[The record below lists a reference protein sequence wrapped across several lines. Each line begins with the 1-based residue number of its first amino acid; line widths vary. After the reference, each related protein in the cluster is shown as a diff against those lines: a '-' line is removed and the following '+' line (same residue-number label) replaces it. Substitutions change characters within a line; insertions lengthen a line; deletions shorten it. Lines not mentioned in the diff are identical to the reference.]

1 MLFAHRTF
9 LVVLLFCQIIG
20 LALFLRGFFPIK
32 KALQG
37 RATHE
42 DLPVEPSGERPRSIP
57 SAKFGRLV
65 ILLID
70 ALRADFVFSE
80 QVKMP
85 FTQEM
90 IRNNQSFS
98 FLAKAHPPTVT
109 MPRIKALTTGGI
121 PGFVDMIFNLDSK
134 SLKED
139 NLINQMKL
147 ADKRI
152 LFYGDDTWMKLFP
165 EHFVRMDGTTSF
177 FVTDY
182 TEVDNNVTRHI
193 GKELS
198 SDDWDV
204 MILHY
209 LGLDH
214 IGHIAGPTSP
224 LVGPKLK
231 EMDNVIKRI
240 YSAMLV
246 WDQESEAPS
255 LLVLCGDHGMSD
267 TGSHGGAS
275 STETNTPLVFMS
287 PLFEQG
293 KGAMLAKKQVQQ
305 IDLVPTLS
313 LLLGLPIPQSSIGIA
328 IPNLFQF
335 HSLREMLR
343 AFQLNAHQLS
353 QAVIANGHAVDSM
366 WELQHALKLHSD
378 WLRTSELDQNAK
390 NVEIMA
396 DKVAKQ
402 YILALEKM
410 SGHMTASLSRYDLHA
425 MVYGI
430 AILVQTFCWVVFGL
444 CALSSQ
450 QKTKGEL
457 GTSVTSVFLLSGI
470 VLLVAVLHLS
480 ICSSMWIG
488 GGDILCSANSV
499 ESFLYTVVF
508 TLQTG
513 VTATSLLLYFS
524 RSKSNHISSISS
536 ILSTFSLLFQSRTH
550 FFLVAGTLLH
560 VLSLLSSSFVEE
572 EHQTWYFFTST
583 LFIVVFSEKTL
594 PFWTRKKRV
603 NIKTNEERTFLSESV
618 EDEIFSNCKSSKS
631 LDRRKYFI
639 NEDCRQGCGMYF
651 DENLDRLE
659 DRNGVNAK
667 AVTSTSGYSSS
678 GRKQIAKTKK
688 EVLWSCFLTVVVLGL
703 GRLGRAWNQTGIKWA
718 DIPDIGDWLVKPE
731 NKTILSVIYFISLL
745 FIICFRYCRQGVF
758 TSVVF
763 VIGVTHAYLYRT
775 ATGNLQLPWLPNE
788 PITKG
793 ITEARLAYCCVAT
806 IVVWNLIHIYKT
818 RNNEKEQTLKKY
830 TREISVPIEGL
841 ASGFLLL
848 QVLLQRPHNAAMLAV
863 FVVQEN
869 LINEILWKS
878 EKMAWVM
885 IVSSLWM
892 GHAMYFSLGN
902 SNSLASVDISAGY
915 VGLEDFVPSL
925 MLILTYFSTYCGPC
939 LWMFSGVLSV
949 VRNTEDVSRLQK
961 SLLQACYVIIL
972 CQVSVLCVYC
982 TLVFSQR
989 YHLFVWSVFS
999 PKLLYESTKTL
1010 LCTLSVATVLC
1021 LMHFVTRVP
1030 RMDFEKTE

>member
-1 MLFAHRTF
+1 
-9 LVVLLFCQIIG
+9 
-20 LALFLRGFFPIK
+20 
-32 KALQG
+32 
-37 RATHE
+37 
-42 DLPVEPSGERPRSIP
+42 
-57 SAKFGRLV
+57 
-65 ILLID
+65 
-70 ALRADFVFSE
+70 
-80 QVKMP
+80 
-85 FTQEM
+85 
-90 IRNNQSFS
+90 
-98 FLAKAHPPTVT
+98 
-109 MPRIKALTTGGI
+109 
-121 PGFVDMIFNLDSK
+121 
-134 SLKED
+134 
-139 NLINQMKL
+139 
-147 ADKRI
+147 
-152 LFYGDDTWMKLFP
+152 
-165 EHFVRMDGTTSF
+165 
-177 FVTDY
+177 
-182 TEVDNNVTRHI
+182 
-193 GKELS
+193 
-198 SDDWDV
+198 

-231 EMDNVIKRI
+231 EMDNIIKRI

-353 QAVIANGHAVDSM
+353 QAVIANDHAVDSV

-378 WLRTSELDQNAK
+378 WLRTSELDQNPK

-410 SGHMTASLSRYDLHA
+410 SSHMTASLSRYDLHA

-430 AILVQTFCWVVFGL
+430 VILVQTFCWVAFGL

-457 GTSVTSVFLLSGI
+457 GTSVTSVFLLSGV
-470 VLLVAVLHLS
+470 VLLIAVLHLS
-480 ICSSMWIG
+480 VCSSMWIG
-488 GGDILCSANSV
+488 GGDILCSASSV

-508 TLQTG
+508 TFQTG

-536 ILSTFSLLFQSRTH
+536 IFSTFSLLFQSRTH
-550 FFLVAGTLLH
+550 CFLVAGTLLH

-603 NIKTNEERTFLSESV
+603 NLKTNEETTFLTESV
-618 EDEIFSNCKSSKS
+618 KDEIFSNCKSSKS

-639 NEDCRQGCGMYF
+639 NEDCRQGRGTSF

-659 DRNGVNAK
+659 DRNGVNAE
-667 AVTSTSGYSSS
+667 AVTSKNGGSSS
-678 GRKQIAKTKK
+678 GRTQIGKSEK

-703 GRLGRAWNQTGIKWA
+703 GRLRRSWNQTGIKWA

-731 NKTILSVIYFISLL
+731 NKTILSVTYFISLL
-745 FIICFRYCRQGVF
+745 FIICFRYYRQGFF

-775 ATGNLQLPWLPNE
+775 ATGNLQLPWLPNK

-793 ITEARLAYCCVAT
+793 ITEARLTYCCVAT
-806 IVVWNLIHIYKT
+806 IGVWNLIHIYKT
-818 RNNEKEQTLKKY
+818 RNNEKKQEY
-830 TREISVPIEGL
+830 IREISVPFEGL
-841 ASGFLLL
+841 VSGFLLL

-925 MLILTYFSTYCGPC
+925 MLILTYFSTYCGPF

-949 VRNTEDVSRLQK
+949 VRNAEDVSRLQK

-1010 LCTLSVATVLC
+1010 LFTLSVVTVLC

-1030 RMDFEKTE
+1030 RMNFEKTE